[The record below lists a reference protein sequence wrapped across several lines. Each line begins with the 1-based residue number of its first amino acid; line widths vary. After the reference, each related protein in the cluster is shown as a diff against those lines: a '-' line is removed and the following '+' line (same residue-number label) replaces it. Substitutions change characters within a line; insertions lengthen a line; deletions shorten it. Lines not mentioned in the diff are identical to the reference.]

1 MASYKARKLNSC
13 PLGRSPAV
21 SRTAKIINNSL
32 FLSHGFTT
40 WPRRAK
46 SVLYRDSRACPENF
60 ITVSTS
66 QAILR
71 ILKIHTTYFREF
83 LAIISFSAR
92 GIRKESF
99 SETLVCYTAVFS
111 VVTHQSSPLVGR
123 SVAWRHWKRL
133 SNKLVKPLTLEIVT
147 FSRTFS
153 RLEVETCRVPN
164 SSKTRK

>member
-13 PLGRSPAV
+13 PLGARRQFHVSLKLSTTACFFLTVSP
-21 SRTAKIINNSL
+21 RDL
-32 FLSHGFTT
+32 G
-40 WPRRAK
+40 AK
-46 SVLYRDSRACPENF
+46 SVSYRDSRVCPENF

-71 ILKIHTTYFREF
+71 ILKIHTTHFREF

-123 SVAWRHWKRL
+123 SVA
-133 SNKLVKPLTLEIVT
+133 
-147 FSRTFS
+147 
-153 RLEVETCRVPN
+153 
-164 SSKTRK
+164 

>member
-13 PLGRSPAV
+13 PLGLSPVV

-46 SVLYRDSRACPENF
+46 SVFYRDSRACPENF

-71 ILKIHTTYFREF
+71 ILKIHTTHFREF

-92 GIRKESF
+92 GIRKESSRYF
-99 SETLVCYTAVFS
+99 WPTSYIWLKQLFL
-111 VVTHQSSPLVGR
+111 SP
-123 SVAWRHWKRL
+123 SWPL
-133 SNKLVKPLTLEIVT
+133 SQWPIRPSASWAIASGPIQARGIIVK
-147 FSRTFS
+147 
-153 RLEVETCRVPN
+153 
-164 SSKTRK
+164 